1 MSDKNKDSGIF
12 HSWTDRQIA
21 AMHRGTAWLRSIQ
34 SYDWQIERHETMRKQ
49 LIKPMKGI
57 R

>member
-1 MSDKNKDSGIF
+1 MSDKNKDSDIF
-12 HSWTDRQIA
+12 HSWTSREIA

-34 SYDWQIERHETMRKQ
+34 SYDWQIERHETMRKE
-49 LIKPMKGI
+49 LIKPLKGI